1 MKDLPRLILY
11 SPSLNPCTVEGP
23 NVVSFLN
30 VGGASKGIRIVFSGT
45 GFEKDDVV
53 ISNGILQTKNLASSV
68 ETEQP
73 PFHLAPF
80 ALQKV
85 NLSGE
90 WVWEGMIPD
99 FEIPDK
105 VPGNLGP
112 RKTDDE
118 SFDRSFSIRFD
129 VSGDTRRFLDVRL
142 NVSPLEN
149 PVGGST
155 WYCWLMHRS
164 KRDYLEA
171 RIRDAQE
178 AEAMWGIPSQ
188 AISLEDYDLTET
200 LPPCQKPVWY

>member
-11 SPSLNPCTVEGP
+11 SPTLSPFTVEGP

-30 VGGASKGIRIVFSGT
+30 VGGASKGLRIIFSGT

-53 ISNGILQTKNLASSV
+53 ISNGILQTKNTAYELMRD
-68 ETEQP
+68 EP
-73 PFHLAPF
+73 PFCLAPF

-85 NLSGE
+85 NLAGE

-99 FEIPDK
+99 FEIPGK

-118 SFDRSFSIRFD
+118 SWERSFSIRFD